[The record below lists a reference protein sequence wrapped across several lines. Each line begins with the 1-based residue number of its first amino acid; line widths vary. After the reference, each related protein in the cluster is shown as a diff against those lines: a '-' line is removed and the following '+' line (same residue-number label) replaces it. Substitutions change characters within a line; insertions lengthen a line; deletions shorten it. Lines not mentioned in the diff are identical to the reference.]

1 MGPFHLTPFLNDH
14 NGFDTYSVLV
24 EADGRRLFYSADFQG
39 HGRKSNIFKE
49 MLRKPPRDVDVMLME
64 GTNVRGEDKGAPDL
78 SEDEV
83 EKAIMDQ
90 VRHTSG
96 MTLVTYSSQNIDRL
110 VTLYRARS
118 EPTRS
123 WLSISTRPRWRKP
136 RGGRASPYPVGAT
149 CWSMCRTPA
158 DPHQPDE
165 GLRTPRPYQVC
176 PNLSRRARDR
186 RSDLVMTFRMSMAR
200 ELEKAECLEGA
211 SRSGRCGR
219 DISNAHQRNVTST
232 SLSKHQI
239 PHQIHHASGHAYLND
254 LKKLAAAVAPQRLVP
269 IHSLA
274 ADRFAEHFDHVE
286 RHEDGEWW
294 EV

>member
-1 MGPFHLTPFLNDH
+1 
-14 NGFDTYSVLV
+14 
-24 EADGRRLFYSADFQG
+24 
-39 HGRKSNIFKE
+39 

-64 GTNVRGEDKGAPDL
+64 GTNVRGEVKGAPDL

-110 VTLYRARS
+110 VTLYRAAKRTDKILVVDLYTATMAQATGR
-118 EPTRS
+118 E
-123 WLSISTRPRWRKP
+123 SIPVPGWRNLLVYVPNSQRIRIAQTKAYE
-136 RGGRASPYPVGAT
+136 RL
-149 CWSMCRTPA
+149 
-158 DPHQPDE
+158 DPIKSVRIFPE
-165 GLRTPRPYQVC
+165 GL
-176 PNLSRRARDR
+176 ADR

-211 SRSGRCGR
+211 SAIWSMWPGYLERPSEKRYI
-219 DISNAHQRNVTST
+219 DF
-232 SLSKHQI
+232 LSKHKI

-254 LKKLAAAVAPQRLVP
+254 LQKLAAAVAPQRLVP

-274 ADRFAEHFDHVE
+274 ADRFAEHFEHVE